1 MQLIIGMKIVN
12 LKIPKVNLKSWK
24 QKFWDDL
31 IKFKFLI
38 LDINICGI
46 VAHTRAAVADWV
58 EHKYSTHKMCFR
70 IPSLAF
76 NLHFRYFL
84 SIRATGLL
92 LNGLSLIH
100 QLIVNQWLDRIMYQY
115 LYKNA
120 LEDHILLYARKL
132 IFQ

>member
-1 MQLIIGMKIVN
+1 
-12 LKIPKVNLKSWK
+12 
-24 QKFWDDL
+24 
-31 IKFKFLI
+31 
-38 LDINICGI
+38 
-46 VAHTRAAVADWV
+46 
-58 EHKYSTHKMCFR
+58 MCFR